1 MVMRTSENEGRFEA
15 EHVATCCLCV
25 DTSGKHSKQKDNQCM
40 LLETDMCLVCVTDIM
55 QTYCFPDI
63 HIYR

>member
-1 MVMRTSENEGRFEA
+1 MRAGLKQSSES
-15 EHVATCCLCV
+15 ATCYLCV

-40 LLETDMCLVCVTDIM
+40 LLETDMCLVYVTDIM